1 MDPPAFE
8 RERKKE
14 EDGMR
19 EEKEACRR
27 QMSGEEEGNEIYG
40 KGKTNS
46 GG

>member
-1 MDPPAFE
+1 MDPSAFE
-8 RERKKE
+8 RERKK

-27 QMSGEEEGNEIYG
+27 QMSGEKEGNEIYG

-46 GG
+46 RG